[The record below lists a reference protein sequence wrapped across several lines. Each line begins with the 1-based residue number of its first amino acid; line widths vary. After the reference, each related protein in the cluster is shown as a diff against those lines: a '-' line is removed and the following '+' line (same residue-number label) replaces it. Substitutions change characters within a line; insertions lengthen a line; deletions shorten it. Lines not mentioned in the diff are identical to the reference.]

1 MSRDEYGHG
10 PILRT
15 IDKMIASV
23 SNKRIAEFMFSVIF
37 FFAMFMILRLDL
49 ELWEQALVTAA
60 LLFLSGAAYVVGTCD
75 SDGKGVDL

>member
-1 MSRDEYGHG
+1 MSRDEYGRG

-15 IDKMIASV
+15 IDKMIAGV
-23 SNKRIAEFMFSVIF
+23 NNKWIAEFMFSVIF
-37 FFAMFMILRLDL
+37 FFAVFMILRLDL

-75 SDGKGVDL
+75 ADEKGADQ